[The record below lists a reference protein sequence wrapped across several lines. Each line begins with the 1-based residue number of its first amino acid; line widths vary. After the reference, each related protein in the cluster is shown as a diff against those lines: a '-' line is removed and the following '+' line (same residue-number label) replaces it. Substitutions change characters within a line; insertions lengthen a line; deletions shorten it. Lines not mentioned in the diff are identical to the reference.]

1 MQSRVKICG
10 ITSLYDALLAL
21 DSGADA
27 LGFNRYKPSPR
38 YINIELAAEI
48 IDQLPPFVTTVG
60 LFVNE
65 EEHQVRE
72 TCKRVSFDLLQFHG
86 DESDDFCRKFDRPFI
101 KVLRVKNIADI
112 VEQIGDYPSSKSI
125 LVDTLVKG
133 KFGGSGI
140 SLDWNDVPDVAK
152 PIILAGGLTAEN
164 VSDAI
169 RKVQPY
175 AVDVSSGVEITA
187 GIKDKNKIE
196 LFMNAVKAT
205 NVEVGN

>member
-1 MQSRVKICG
+1 
-10 ITSLYDALLAL
+10 
-21 DSGADA
+21 
-27 LGFNRYKPSPR
+27 
-38 YINIELAAEI
+38 
-48 IDQLPPFVTTVG
+48 
-60 LFVNE
+60 
-65 EEHQVRE
+65 
-72 TCKRVSFDLLQFHG
+72 
-86 DESDDFCRKFDRPFI
+86 
-101 KVLRVKNIADI
+101 VLRVKNIADI
-112 VEQIGDYPSSKSI
+112 VEQIGDYPSSKGI

>member
-10 ITSLYDALLAL
+10 ITNLQDALLAI
-21 DSGADA
+21 DKGADA
-27 LGFNRYKPSPR
+27 LGFNMYKPSPR
-38 YINIELAAEI
+38 YISVELAAEI

-65 EEHQVRE
+65 AEHQVRE
-72 TCKRVSFDLLQFHG
+72 ICERVSFDLLQFHG
-86 DESDDFCRKFDRPFI
+86 DESDDFCRQFDKPFI
-101 KVLRVKNIADI
+101 KVLRVKNIVDI
-112 VEQIGDYPSSKSI
+112 VELIKAYPSSKGI

-133 KFGGSGI
+133 MFGGSGA
-140 SLDWNDVPDVAK
+140 SLNWNDVPKVSK

-164 VSDAI
+164 VSEAI
-169 RKVQPY
+169 SKVQPF
-175 AVDVSSGVEITA
+175 AVDVSSGVEISA
-187 GIKDKNKIE
+187 GIKDKNRIE